1 MSAKQ
6 SPDRMMDEPLGFGP
20 YPEKTWAKLTNK
32 YVRMLAGSNDWLT
45 RTLAVMEVERR
56 ERNGKG

>member
-1 MSAKQ
+1 MSVN
-6 SPDRMMDEPLGFGP
+6 DRLLDEPLGFGRHP
-20 YPEKTWAKLTNK
+20 RKTWAEVSDK
-32 YVRMLAGSNDWLT
+32 YVRLLVDSRDWLT